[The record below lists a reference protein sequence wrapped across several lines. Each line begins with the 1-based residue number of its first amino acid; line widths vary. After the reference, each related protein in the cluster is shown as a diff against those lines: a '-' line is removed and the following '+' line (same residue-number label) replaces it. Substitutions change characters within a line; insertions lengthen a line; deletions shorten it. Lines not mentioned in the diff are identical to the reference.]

1 MSRSFYLLAAAV
13 VATCSG
19 CSLPESLH
27 PLSDE
32 TTSVL
37 DERLIGHWQVVPRP
51 DEPLEPP
58 QVPPRFVF
66 ARLPG
71 KRNVLEMVNLN
82 LDGDEAKIERTPAF
96 GRALGEER
104 YLSVLN
110 NPEEPKEKHRYL
122 ILRYTLEG
130 DLLKLFV
137 LRGDV
142 IGPAIERGDLKGEV
156 VRETPD
162 PNAPPPEQAVPKYK
176 SIRITA
182 EPKELAE
189 YLAPRGAA
197 PFHPQEL
204 FTMIRVEPK

>member
-1 MSRSFYLLAAAV
+1 VFRTLYLLALAAV
-13 VATCSG
+13 AACAG
-19 CSLPESLH
+19 CSLPHSDH
-27 PLSDE
+27 PLTDE
-32 TTSVL
+32 TTSVV
-37 DERLIGHWQVVPRP
+37 DDRLIGHWQAVPRP

-71 KRNVLEMVNLN
+71 KPNVVEMVNLR
-82 LDGDEAKIERTPAF
+82 LDGEEAKIDRAPAF
-96 GRALGEER
+96 GAKLGEER
-104 YLSVLN
+104 YLTILD
-110 NPEEPKEKHRYL
+110 NPDEPKEKQHYS

-130 DLLKLFV
+130 DVLKLFL
-137 LRGDV
+137 LRSDA

-162 PNAPPPEQAVPKYK
+162 PDAPAPEQAIPKYK

-182 EPKELAE
+182 SPKELAD
-189 YLAPRGAA
+189 YFTPRGAA

-204 FTMIRVEPK
+204 VTIVRVEPK